1 MTPESQPNTSLSLE
15 GEGEGEGDGH
25 VGCYRAVQGMI
36 YERTTRVLPGGSV
49 LAESGPMRLVISASI
64 GKVPQTKT
72 AMRAAEESFGFLD
85 RVARHRKFLG
95 RLFLDYREDIKDPL
109 VLKMINS
116 VVEVGDED
124 LTPMAA
130 VAGTIADAVADFLF
144 ERGMTKVVVDNG
156 GDVAIRAHRDAPI
169 TVGIRPDVN
178 ERAVSHVIGLD
189 PSIPSHGVA
198 TSGLGGR
205 SLTRGIASAATVVA
219 RTASLADAA
228 ATAVANASFLEDEQ
242 VWRRPAEEL
251 DPYTDIP
258 GLDITVKVGPLS
270 EEKKSMA
277 VSKAIRRAEE
287 LVRRELILGA
297 FVAVQGKYEMTQY
310 FRDRLVDQL

>member
-1 MTPESQPNTSLSLE
+1 
-15 GEGEGEGDGH
+15 
-25 VGCYRAVQGMI
+25 
-36 YERTTRVLPGGSV
+36 
-49 LAESGPMRLVISASI
+49 MRLVISASV
-64 GKVPQTKT
+64 GKVLQTKM
-72 AMRAAEESFGFLD
+72 ALRAAEESFGFLE
-85 RVARHRKFLG
+85 RVARHRKSLG
-95 RLFLDYREDIKDPL
+95 RHSPESIEEIKDPL
-109 VLKMINS
+109 VLKMIAS
-116 VVEVGDED
+116 VVRVGDED

-130 VAGTIADAVADFLF
+130 VAGTIADEVADFLF

-156 GDVAIRAHRDAPI
+156 GDVAIRADREDPI

-178 ERAVSHVIGLD
+178 DRAVSYVIGLD
-189 PSIPSHGVA
+189 PGVRSHGVA

-242 VWRRPAEEL
+242 VLRRPAEQL

-258 GLDITVKVGPLS
+258 GLDVTVKVGPLT

-277 VSKAIRRAEE
+277 VSRAIRRAQD
-287 LVRRELILGA
+287 LVRQEVILGA
-297 FVAVQGKYEMTQY
+297 FVAVQGTHGMTKY
-310 FRDRLVDQL
+310 FRDRLVEQV

>member
-1 MTPESQPNTSLSLE
+1 MAL
-15 GEGEGEGDGH
+15 
-25 VGCYRAVQGMI
+25 
-36 YERTTRVLPGGSV
+36 
-49 LAESGPMRLVISASI
+49 
-64 GKVPQTKT
+64 
-72 AMRAAEESFGFLD
+72 RAADESFGFLE

-116 VVEVGDED
+116 VVELGDED

-178 ERAVSHVIGLD
+178 DRAVSHVIGLD

-277 VSKAIRRAEE
+277 VSKALRRAEE

-310 FRDRLVDQL
+310 FRDRLVEKPC

>member
-1 MTPESQPNTSLSLE
+1 MAL
-15 GEGEGEGDGH
+15 
-25 VGCYRAVQGMI
+25 
-36 YERTTRVLPGGSV
+36 
-49 LAESGPMRLVISASI
+49 
-64 GKVPQTKT
+64 
-72 AMRAAEESFGFLD
+72 RAAEESFGFLE
-85 RVARHRKFLG
+85 RVALHRKFLG
-95 RLFLDYREDIKDPL
+95 RHFMDRRDEIKDPL
-109 VLKMINS
+109 LLKMINS
-116 VVEVGDED
+116 VVTVGDED

-130 VAGTIADAVADFLF
+130 VAGTIADEVADFLF

-156 GDVAIRAHRDAPI
+156 GDVAIRADRDAPV
-169 TVGIRPDVN
+169 TVGIRPDVSD
-178 ERAVSHVIGLD
+178 RTLSHVIGLD
-189 PSIPSHGVA
+189 SDLQSYGVA

-242 VWRRPAEEL
+242 ILRRPAEEL

-258 GLDITVKVGPLS
+258 GLDITVKVGSLS

-287 LVRRELILGA
+287 LVRREVILGA
-297 FVAVQGKYEMTQY
+297 FVAVQGKVEMTQY
-310 FRDRLVDQL
+310 VRDRLVQQP

>member
-1 MTPESQPNTSLSLE
+1 MPF
-15 GEGEGEGDGH
+15 
-25 VGCYRAVQGMI
+25 
-36 YERTTRVLPGGSV
+36 ERSATVLPGGSV

-64 GKVPQTKT
+64 GKVVQTKT
-72 AMRAAEESFGFLD
+72 ALRAAEESYGFLE

-95 RLFLDYREDIKDPL
+95 RQFLETRQQITDPL
-109 VLKMINS
+109 ALKMISS
-116 VVEVGDED
+116 VLTIGDED

-130 VAGTIADAVADFLF
+130 VAGTIADEVADFLF
-144 ERGMTKVVVDNG
+144 ELGMTKVVVDNG
-156 GDVAIRAHRDAPI
+156 GDVAIRADREDPV

-178 ERAVSHVIGLD
+178 DRAVSYVIGLD
-189 PSIPSHGVA
+189 PDLRSHGVA

-242 VWRRPAEEL
+242 VLRRPAEEI
-251 DPYTDIP
+251 DPYTDIA

-270 EEKKSMA
+270 EEMKNRA
-277 VSKAIRRAEE
+277 VSQSIRRAED
-287 LVRRELILGA
+287 LVQRGVILGA
-297 FVAVQGKYEMTQY
+297 FVAVQGMHGMTRY
-310 FRDRLVDQL
+310 FKDRLVEQP

>member
-1 MTPESQPNTSLSLE
+1 
-15 GEGEGEGDGH
+15 
-25 VGCYRAVQGMI
+25 
-36 YERTTRVLPGGSV
+36 
-49 LAESGPMRLVISASI
+49 MRLVISASI
-64 GKVPQTKT
+64 GKVLQTKM
-72 AMRAAEESFGFLD
+72 ALRAADESFGFLE
-85 RVARHRKFLG
+85 RVARHREFLG
-95 RLFLDYREDIKDPL
+95 RHFQDFREEIKDPL

-116 VVEVGDED
+116 VVTVGDED

-130 VAGTIADAVADFLF
+130 VAGTIADEVADFLF
-144 ERGMTKVVVDNG
+144 EHGMTKVVVDNG
-156 GDVAIRAHRDAPI
+156 GDVAIRADRDDPF

-178 ERAVSHVIGLD
+178 DRTLSHVIGLD
-189 PSIPSHGVA
+189 PSLRSHGVA

-242 VWRRPAEEL
+242 VLRRPAEEL

-270 EEKKSMA
+270 EKKKSLA

-287 LVRRELILGA
+287 LVRREVILGA
-297 FVAVQGKYEMTQY
+297 FVAVQGKFEMTQY
-310 FRDRLVDQL
+310 VRDRLVEQS